1 MTTKSFHQSEPATKS
16 KTIFY
21 SRWKWISA
29 IYRRV
34 NFNFATKYK
43 CKINFPP
50 WIVANANKLAMSSEH
65 YVFHYYCMLLCF
77 SSLLWLHSL
86 RFSCSL
92 VTQLTENHVPISNET
107 AGKWTV
113 CPFSKLSILFPFY
126 LNFVL
131 KISNT
136 QPCRTQNI
144 IMLGV
149 VFNVLLCNA
158 TDYLDRLDHP
168 PKRILRDLWRDLWLK
183 PLKLHKTRLK
193 ATPNGIVEV
202 ASEMQFAYS
211 LAPTVFT

>member
-1 MTTKSFHQSEPATKS
+1 MRQTKITLWLKTHKLFFFLTTKSFHQSEPATKS

-34 NFNFATKYK
+34 NFNFTTKYK
-43 CKINFPP
+43 FEINFPP
-50 WIVANANKLAMSSEH
+50 WIVSNANKLAMSSEH

-77 SSLLWLHSL
+77 SSLLWLHSV

-107 AGKWTV
+107 AGKLTV

-144 IMLGV
+144 IMFGV
-149 VFNVLLCNA
+149 VFNVLLWQRNG
-158 TDYLDRLDHP
+158 LSRQ
-168 PKRILRDLWRDLWLK
+168 
-183 PLKLHKTRLK
+183 TRPSPE
-193 ATPNGIVEV
+193 TY
-202 ASEMQFAYS
+202 FTWS
-211 LAPTVFT
+211 LAGFMTQAPKTL